1 MRRRAAAMVCSAEG
15 TERMIAAVMPEEA
28 KMRVV
33 LQYAAGPALR
43 RTLGELEMRDRLEI
57 AVRPP
62 EDRSAYESSM
72 REAEVVW
79 HLLDRVTSTL
89 IDASPQLRLIQKIG
103 VGVNTIDLEAA
114 RTRKVAVCNM
124 PGTNTQAV
132 AEMALLLMLAVL
144 RRLRALEEAVRTPA
158 GWMLPQP
165 CQDQL
170 GELGGRVVG
179 LVGYGAVPARL
190 APILEAMGARV
201 VFTNRSPRPEAVGQ
215 AMSLGALLAESDI
228 VSLHLPLTS
237 DTEGLIDRAALSA
250 MRPGAI
256 LINTARGGL
265 VDESALVD
273 ALESGQLG
281 GAGLDVFAEEP
292 TLADNQLLASDRVV
306 VSPHTA
312 WLTRETLA
320 RSLEVATEN
329 CRRLR
334 DGRPLLHRVV

>member
-1 MRRRAAAMVCSAEG
+1 M
-15 TERMIAAVMPEEA
+15 
-28 KMRVV
+28 
-33 LQYAAGPALR
+33 
-43 RTLGELEMRDRLEI
+43 
-57 AVRPP
+57 
-62 EDRSAYESSM
+62 
-72 REAEVVW
+72 
-79 HLLDRVTSTL
+79 
-89 IDASPQLRLIQKIG
+89 
-103 VGVNTIDLEAA
+103 
-114 RTRKVAVCNM
+114 
-124 PGTNTQAV
+124 
-132 AEMALLLMLAVL
+132 
-144 RRLRALEEAVRTPA
+144 RTPA

-237 DTEGLIDRAALSA
+237 DTEGLIDRAALSP

-256 LINTARGGL
+256 LINTGRGGL